1 MKTIEDTDLYCPV
14 HVLQRSVNNVLYKT
28 QVLPPCG
35 STRTTSNYHIS
46 FKVFLKFFFFIKS
59 SSG

>member
-14 HVLQRSVNNVLYKT
+14 HVLQRSVNNVLYNT

-46 FKVFLKFFFFIKS
+46 FKFVFFIVFFY
-59 SSG
+59 